1 MSLRDRFEAWVI
13 QHPHNKGLSRVQ
25 KYPSV
30 PVAVSDAYA
39 DPSVELAWQAYQA
52 GYEASGRDEL
62 LAALESLLVAVE
74 TMKCPQNVYD
84 VAMLVIRFAAPI
96 DHARSAIKKARGET

>member
-1 MSLRDRFEAWVI
+1 MSTRDDFEAWVI

-30 PVAVSDAYA
+30 PVALSDAYA

-52 GYEASGRDEL
+52 GQADRKAFDDRFYQ
-62 LAALESLLVAVE
+62 ALR
-74 TMKCPQNVYD
+74 K
-84 VAMLVIRFAAPI
+84 RFADVVPGLCSGSWEDI
-96 DHARSAIKKARGET
+96 WERVRDKFKEGKK

>member
-1 MSLRDRFEAWVI
+1 MSTRDDFESWVI
-13 QHPHNKGLSRVQ
+13 QHPHNKGLSRVP

-52 GYEASGRDEL
+52 GY
-62 LAALESLLVAVE
+62 
-74 TMKCPQNVYD
+74 
-84 VAMLVIRFAAPI
+84 
-96 DHARSAIKKARGET
+96 KARKAEDDRFDEFMRKRFCDVVPDLCSGSWEDIWERVRDKFREGKK